1 MKIKTLQRQ
10 ITIKKQLESLEN
22 GKSDANSI
30 DVVSHIT
37 NVLLATMDDL
47 IDIKFDIETA
57 PMKAIKSVVNASV
70 VKAIQLFEL
79 TPDT

>member
-79 TPDT
+79 NPDT